1 MLEPIGFSPDI
12 CKTQNTR
19 KQIRPLQLRSIRVDN
34 MGSKQPSFF
43 LLFLFL
49 GAGEGGFKLS
59 LLQWVSRWARG
70 WENRG
75 RTETPEAGD
84 WA

>member
-1 MLEPIGFSPDI
+1 ME
-12 CKTQNTR
+12 
-19 KQIRPLQLRSIRVDN
+19 
-34 MGSKQPSFF
+34 SKQPSFF

-75 RTETPEAGD
+75 RIETPEAGD
-84 WA
+84 CAYRESHKDTSVLQMLSIAH